1 LREHGGATRDE
12 LRRRAWPRSAWF
24 TVIVLSAALMSVFV
38 LWLTDSRLFI
48 GQYRAEH
55 SGTVADWFSAVGAL
69 LAVPLALLIANRV
82 RADERRSFVAEE
94 EERSTR
100 RERDRQVMRESLE
113 AELRLM
119 SVVEADDDGN
129 DIDPDL
135 AAVWRAEMTT
145 RGWRHDATT
154 GMWTRN
160 GDACSTRELV
170 NLEPTDLVK
179 QPWTVLA
186 VCRNHGATTVRLK
199 QFVVE
204 MNGGPRAVE
213 LSRTELT
220 PRSAACACVLTSSG
234 HPVRYKTADSASRA
248 VRSARALFGDDGG
261 RDIHV
266 EANLRGGR

>member
-1 LREHGGATRDE
+1 MSERVGATADAF
-12 LRRRAWPRSAWF
+12 RRRAWPRSAWF
-24 TVIVLSAALMSVFV
+24 TVIGLSAALLSVFV

-48 GQYRAEH
+48 GPYRAEH

-94 EERSTR
+94 QERSAR
-100 RERDRQVMRESLE
+100 RERDRQVMREALE

-119 SVVEADDDGN
+119 SVVEPDDDGN
-129 DIDPDL
+129 DIDPGL
-135 AAVWRAEMTT
+135 AAVWRDEMAT
-145 RGWRHDATT
+145 RGWRPDATGGT
-154 GMWTRN
+154 WRRN
-160 GDACSTRELV
+160 GQTCTTRELV
-170 NLEPTDLVK
+170 ALEPTNLAK
-179 QPWTVLA
+179 PWTVLA

-204 MNGGPRAVE
+204 TNRGPRAVE

-220 PRSAACACVLTSSG
+220 PHSAACACVLTAG
-234 HPVRYKTADSASRA
+234 GQPVRYKTAESASRA
-248 VRSARALFGDDGG
+248 VKGAQALFGDDGG
-261 RDIHV
+261 PDIRV